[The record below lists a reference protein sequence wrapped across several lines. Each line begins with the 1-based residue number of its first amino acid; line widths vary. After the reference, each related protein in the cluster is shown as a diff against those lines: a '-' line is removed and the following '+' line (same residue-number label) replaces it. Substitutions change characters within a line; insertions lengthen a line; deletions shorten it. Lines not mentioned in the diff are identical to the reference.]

1 MQLKIVIIHVKYG
14 LKLKII
20 TYLFLNIDG
29 MFNNF
34 GHLQLFK
41 YELKLHATEIFIKI
55 KFLQSRINV
64 TAKEESNPNRLDQMI
79 EQNIA
84 KT

>member
-1 MQLKIVIIHVKYG
+1 
-14 LKLKII
+14 
-20 TYLFLNIDG
+20 

-41 YELKLHATEIFIKI
+41 YELIVHATELFFKT

-64 TAKEESNPNRLDQMI
+64 TAKEESNLNRLDQMT

-84 KT
+84 KN

>member
-1 MQLKIVIIHVKYG
+1 MVH
-14 LKLKII
+14 
-20 TYLFLNIDG
+20 
-29 MFNNF
+29 NF

-41 YELKLHATEIFIKI
+41 YKLIVHATEF
-55 KFLQSRINV
+55 FV
-64 TAKEESNPNRLDQMI
+64 TVKDESNTNRLDQMT